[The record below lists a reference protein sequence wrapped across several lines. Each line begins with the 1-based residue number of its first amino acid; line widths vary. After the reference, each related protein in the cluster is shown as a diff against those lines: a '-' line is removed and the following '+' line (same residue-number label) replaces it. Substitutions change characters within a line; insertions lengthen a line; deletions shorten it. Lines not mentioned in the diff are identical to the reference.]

1 MYTYCGWYLWMRIMQ
16 KRKRWTLNKDEL
28 NIHNSDIDKYN
39 IITLILYIVYSI
51 NKPIN
56 IINDK
61 SKYSIFNIADY
72 ENGSTESHLFLL
84 FKSLILLHLIRF
96 KEHLSTVHFSTFKKK
111 RSETTRKGNLC
122 MKKMLYFVLLYIQF

>member
-1 MYTYCGWYLWMRIMQ
+1 MRIMQ

-28 NIHNSDIDKYN
+28 NIRNSDIDKYN

-72 ENGSTESHLFLL
+72 ENGSTESHLF
-84 FKSLILLHLIRF
+84 FAF
-96 KEHLSTVHFSTFKKK
+96 
-111 RSETTRKGNLC
+111 
-122 MKKMLYFVLLYIQF
+122 